1 MDLLKKKYY
10 KAKIKK
16 IEGTIPITTGLATAN
31 ASTAVENKT
40 PNVIEIKYFATTNY
54 NKFMPE
60 TLDIKIKV

>member
-1 MDLLKKKYY
+1 MGLLKKTY

-16 IEGTIPITTGLATAN
+16 IEGTIPIINGLATGTAL
-31 ASTAVENKT
+31 TAVENKT

-60 TLDIKIKV
+60 ALDIKIKV

>member
-1 MDLLKKKYY
+1 M
-10 KAKIKK
+10 IKK